1 MIGSMNPWEWAATAL
16 LLALVPCGV
25 VILRRGT
32 ADGLAA
38 LQLAGLVATLV
49 LLLLAAGTGRPSTAD
64 LALAMAVLAFPS
76 GLVFAFFL
84 ERWL

>member
-1 MIGSMNPWEWAATAL
+1 MNTWEWAVAAL
-16 LLALVPCGV
+16 LLALIPCGV

-38 LQLAGLVATLV
+38 LQLAGTITTLA
-49 LLLLAAGTGRPSTAD
+49 LLLLAAGTARPSTAD
-64 LALAMAVLAFPS
+64 LAVAMAVLAFPS

>member
-1 MIGSMNPWEWAATAL
+1 MNLWEWASLAL
-16 LLALVPCGV
+16 LLTLIPCGV

-38 LQLAGLVATLV
+38 LQLAGTITTLV
-49 LLLLAAGTGRPSTAD
+49 LLLLAAGSARPSSAD
-64 LALAMAVLAFPS
+64 LALVMAVLAFPS

>member
-1 MIGSMNPWEWAATAL
+1 MTWSMNAWEWAASAL
-16 LLALVPCGV
+16 LLTLVPCGV
-25 VILRRGT
+25 VIVRRGT

-38 LQLAGLVATLV
+38 LQLAGTVATLV
-49 LLLLAAGTGRPSTAD
+49 LLLLAAGSARSSSAD
-64 LALAMAVLAFPS
+64 VALAMAVLAFPS

>member
-1 MIGSMNPWEWAATAL
+1 MNSWEWATLAIL
-16 LLALVPCGV
+16 LGLIPCGAV
-25 VILRRGT
+25 VIRRGT

-38 LQLAGLVATLV
+38 LQLAGTITTLA
-49 LLLLAAGTGRPSTAD
+49 LLFLAAGSARPSSAD
-64 LALAMAVLAFPS
+64 LALTMGVLAFPS

>member
-1 MIGSMNPWEWAATAL
+1 MSWTMSAWEWAAAAL
-16 LLALVPCGV
+16 LLGLIPCGV
-25 VILRRGT
+25 VILNRGT

-38 LQLAGLVATLV
+38 LQLAGTIATLV
-49 LLLLAAGTGRPSTAD
+49 LLLLAAGSARPSSAD
-64 LALAMAVLAFPS
+64 LGLAMAALAFPS